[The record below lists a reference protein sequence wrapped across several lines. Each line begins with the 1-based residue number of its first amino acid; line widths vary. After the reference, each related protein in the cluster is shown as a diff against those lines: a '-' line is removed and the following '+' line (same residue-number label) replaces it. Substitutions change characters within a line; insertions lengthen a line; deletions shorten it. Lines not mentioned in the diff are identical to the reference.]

1 MPSDSDRIVIDH
13 VVMPNEYRGIPT
25 FALRSGGGRRPLLM
39 NRLGGRYE
47 MSEEELVR
55 KLGTY
60 TDAGYAYNPNGL
72 TYGDMNA
79 LLNESGNWFDDW
91 EGYFALY
98 MWDGML
104 DARNTPSMDLIF
116 KHGDDKGL
124 YQEVVGDGTS
134 NYRPA
139 SLRELERAGVSHF
152 FSPRAIKTVYPQRLS
167 ESMTKEASIGMI
179 VRDGDPSS
187 PPSDIFMA
195 DEYVLKRVDHILDTL
210 EDLRYAIDELV
221 EGEDELEHNFDSIEG
236 ANFYN
241 RTARTKQLLGEA
253 MNEMSMLATEE
264 FNAEDPT
271 RAEASDL
278 GGPTAPGNAGVPADV
293 GGDDLVPYDSPSA
306 PPAGVFMN
314 AESNVYESKPFRN
327 TMLGIAF
334 TISALTFWSTAGTA
348 VKTYVVS
355 VVDTYAPKL
364 LEPQNK
370 IIITTLALVGIVYFG
385 SQLRSENK
393 PLTIPRMIDLTVS
406 SATDD

>member
-1 MPSDSDRIVIDH
+1 MPSDSDRIVVDH
-13 VVMPNEYRGIPT
+13 VVMPEEYRGVPT

-55 KLGTY
+55 NLGTY

-124 YQEVVGDGTS
+124 YQEVVRDGTS

-139 SLRELERAGVSHF
+139 SLRDLERAGVSHF

-195 DEYVLKRVDHILDTL
+195 
-210 EDLRYAIDELV
+210 
-221 EGEDELEHNFDSIEG
+221 
-236 ANFYN
+236 
-241 RTARTKQLLGEA
+241 
-253 MNEMSMLATEE
+253 
-264 FNAEDPT
+264 EDPT

-278 GGPTAPGNAGVPADV
+278 GGPTEPGNAGVPADV

-348 VKTYVVS
+348 VKTFVVT
-355 VVDTYAPKL
+355 VVDEYAPKL

-385 SQLRSENK
+385 SRLRSENK
-393 PLTIPRMIDLTVS
+393 PLTIPRMIDLTEASV
-406 SATDD
+406 TDV